1 MLNIVVDGF
10 DETATGSLHVLHE
23 DDISLGSGWDRPIC
37 WREGGCGG
45 MGLGPESANVS
56 TPSHLN
62 LWCPLI
68 PCGTVQNL

>member
-1 MLNIVVDGF
+1 MLNIVVEGF

-23 DDISLGSGWDRPIC
+23 DDVSLGSGLDRPIC
-37 WREGGCGG
+37 LCEGGGG
-45 MGLGPESANVS
+45 MGLGPESAKGS

-62 LWCPLI
+62 LWCPFI